1 MTICGIGNKDSYKTK
16 EETRKVYDVKRDACI
31 WDHNVSDKKLPCGH
45 VGCNFHEGCYTCKMK
60 KAKQAED
67 DDIEKDKV
75 LVKDL
80 LEKTSS
86 NVLKSCLRE
95 FLDDPRAKKRKLD
108 DESLEKYRNAVNN
121 CTYDAKYFA
130 Y

>member
-16 EETRKVYDVKRDACI
+16 EETRKVYD
-31 WDHNVSDKKLPCGH
+31 VSDKKLPCGH

-75 LVKDL
+75 LVKEL

-95 FLDDPRAKKRKLD
+95 FLNDQRAKKRKLD

-121 CTYDAKYFA
+121 CTCDAKYFA